1 MEFSWAAW
9 AVSVLAVLAS
19 ALLAWRQRNFAKRP
33 GLDMGFVNHGGM
45 WGDLVLLPIANA
57 MIVPHLQPGAWLIG
71 ALALGSALS
80 AWVHVHWYR
89 GERVRGSRFE
99 VRSSEFE
106 VRSSEFEV
114 RSSKFEVR
122 STASEHVNRNIEP
135 GTVERRSIEH
145 RTGSSQAKPHS
156 SEHMWPSRPHGV
168 WWRDL
173 SWAGRAHVVYVACE
187 LSVLIGFLLFPMPG
201 EVVAIVWA
209 IFTLHLP
216 LGLLQ
221 PRWFLTGEI
230 VGPRKQPLLLP
241 CLAAVWL
248 MSWVKL

>member
-99 VRSSEFE
+99 VRS
-106 VRSSEFEV
+106 
-114 RSSKFEVR
+114 
-122 STASEHVNRNIEP
+122 TASAHVNRNIETE
-135 GTVERRSIEH
+135 TVERRRIEH
-145 RTGSSQAKPHS
+145 RTGSSQ
-156 SEHMWPSRPHGV
+156 
-168 WWRDL
+168 
-173 SWAGRAHVVYVACE
+173 
-187 LSVLIGFLLFPMPG
+187 
-201 EVVAIVWA
+201 
-209 IFTLHLP
+209 
-216 LGLLQ
+216 
-221 PRWFLTGEI
+221 
-230 VGPRKQPLLLP
+230 
-241 CLAAVWL
+241 
-248 MSWVKL
+248 